1 MTRVLLTVSLIS
13 GGLYDVFVLKL
24 NVSTGI
30 EIIDNS
36 FGIFIFPNPSD
47 GHIIIKQNNALY
59 KKYFLSVRNVQGQEL
74 ISEKIICNK
83 TSSLDLTNLADG
95 IYFLN
100 ITTDKE
106 SFIKK
111 IIIQH

>member
-1 MTRVLLTVSLIS
+1 MILES
-13 GGLYDVFVLKL
+13 
-24 NVSTGI
+24 
-30 EIIDNS
+30 
-36 FGIFIFPNPSD
+36 IFSP
-47 GHIIIKQNNALY
+47 GARY